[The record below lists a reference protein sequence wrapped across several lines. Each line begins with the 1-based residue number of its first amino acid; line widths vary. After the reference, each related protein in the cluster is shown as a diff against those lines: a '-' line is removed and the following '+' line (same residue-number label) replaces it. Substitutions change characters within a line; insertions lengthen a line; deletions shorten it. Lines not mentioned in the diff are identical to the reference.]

1 MTVYLISLAL
11 AGLVAIALWEDI
23 RERSDHSIHPAAA
36 PQRRTERRNRFLL
49 RPNHLTMDH
58 ADTGALRICLALAR
72 NDGRRE
78 EA

>member
-58 ADTGALRICLALAR
+58 ADAAPCEYVWLLRATM
-72 NDGRRE
+72 GGRE